1 MICLPAVLTAR
12 ADELSF
18 TFEFE
23 PPLIEEAGEYN
34 RVTMEG
40 CELWRITGRPVIPFT
55 LNCLR
60 IGSGIGLDD
69 QE

>member
-1 MICLPAVLTAR
+1 MISLPSVLTAGV
-12 ADELSF
+12 DELSF
-18 TFEFE
+18 TFEFDR
-23 PPLIEEAGEYN
+23 PLIEKTGEYD
-34 RVTMEG
+34 RLTMEE